1 MSLKE
6 DVISHT
12 FHSVPVCSY
21 TFPQSTVSRNVMSFC
36 FCISSAGENMFQAPP
51 TCAAATVTPSHCSY
65 NTFKRQRQTTPTH
78 THRDT
83 DSGEES
89 ESSVWCHQVSLQ
101 VLRPSHPSLPQL
113 SFSSWR
119 SAESAVCT
127 IFCVNEGDSTRG
139 LRHVRGRTEVRG
151 RTRTVQVNVNP
162 K

>member
-78 THRDT
+78 THTETQTAVRNQSPVCDVIRWVSRSSDRLT
-83 DSGEES
+83 RLTRLFLNCRSHPDEAPSRPS
-89 ESSVWCHQVSLQ
+89 APSSVWMKVIQHVG
-101 VLRPSHPSLPQL
+101 
-113 SFSSWR
+113 WDT
-119 SAESAVCT
+119 SA
-127 IFCVNEGDSTRG
+127 GG
-139 LRHVRGRTEVRG
+139 LKYVDGLEQFR
-151 RTRTVQVNVNP
+151 
-162 K
+162 